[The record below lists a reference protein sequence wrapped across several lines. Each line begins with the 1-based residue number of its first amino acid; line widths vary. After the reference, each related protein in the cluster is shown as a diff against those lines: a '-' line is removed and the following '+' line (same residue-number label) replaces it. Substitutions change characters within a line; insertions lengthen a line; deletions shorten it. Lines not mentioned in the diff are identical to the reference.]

1 MPVSVLFVSLIVERL
16 LNARETSARLEK
28 TNMLIGAFFSATGR
42 QLLEHFAEWDASPFD
57 MRTEVSKA
65 DDWSRSVYLG
75 IRARA
80 ASHDWRVDMGKVRLP
95 ELNAFLQSKSD
106 LLLRLLENPLL
117 LEHEAFAE
125 TLRAIFHLADELAA
139 RRTFDKIPPSD
150 LEHLAGDIRRAYGAL
165 ALQLVG

>member
-1 MPVSVLFVSLIVERL
+1 
-16 LNARETSARLEK
+16 
-28 TNMLIGAFFSATGR
+28 
-42 QLLEHFAEWDASPFD
+42 
-57 MRTEVSKA
+57 
-65 DDWSRSVYLG
+65 
-75 IRARA
+75 
-80 ASHDWRVDMGKVRLP
+80 MGKVRLP

-106 LLLRLLENPLL
+106 LLLRLLENPLI

-125 TLRAIFHLADELAA
+125 TLRAVFHLADELAA